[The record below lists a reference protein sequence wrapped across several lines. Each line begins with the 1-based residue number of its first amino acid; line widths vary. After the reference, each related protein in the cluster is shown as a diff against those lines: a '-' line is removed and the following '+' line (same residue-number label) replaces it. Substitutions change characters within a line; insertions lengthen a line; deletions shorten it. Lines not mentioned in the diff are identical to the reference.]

1 MAKDF
6 FSDVDFKS
14 TVTLTSTDAGSEAGP
29 IIELYRNSA
38 SPADADYIG
47 QIKFQGE
54 NDNDQKVIYAKIT
67 GKIDDMTDTTED
79 GIIEF
84 MLKKAGSNN
93 IAARFTSDALKLINS
108 TGLEVGDGL
117 LTLGSTA
124 VTSTAAELNL
134 LDGST
139 AGTVVASKAVV
150 VDANKDISSFRNITL
165 TGELDAA
172 SLDISGDVDIDGTTN
187 LDAVDIDGNVQI
199 DGTLSVGVD
208 DTGYD
213 VIFYGATS
221 GNAWFWWDESDDA
234 LKLGPSTT
242 FDNDGQTNLDDV
254 DIDGNVQLDGTFYV
268 GADGGGYDV
277 RFYGEESGSLFF
289 YDESASNLLIR
300 KQVTNTSTHDPVL
313 LLAGIETADVNL
325 ETGAGPGI
333 DFYIP
338 YDGSTSLGASIAAEK
353 RSDTDANNATGLVFK
368 VSGNGVTTPV
378 RAMSILSNGAVVIG
392 DNTTNGPK
400 LTEGTS
406 DTLRIDSGDGTVDI
420 GCMNSS
426 ALHIYTDRSTI
437 FLGADS
443 GASIRMTDSQLSPY
457 TNESA
462 DLGSSAYT
470 WNKLWLGQGSGF
482 SSGGYWTLRS
492 RDSDRQVMEFTSS
505 ERFKKDIV
513 DLPVSE
519 AYQILNARPIK
530 FRGIDDADS
539 VPLEA
544 GLSAESLHEA
554 GFEYAV
560 RYDEGHWGETP
571 RAVYYEMLT
580 APLIKIV
587 KDLKDRIE
595 ALEA

>member
-6 FSDVDFKS
+6 LSDVNFNDNL
-14 TVTLTSTDAGSEAGP
+14 VTLTSTDAGSSAGP
-29 IIELYRNSA
+29 ILELYRNSS

-47 QIKFQGE
+47 QIKFQGRH
-54 NDNDQKVIYAKIT
+54 DGGAKALYAKIT
-67 GKIDDMTDTTED
+67 GKIGDASDGSED
-79 GIIEF
+79 GIIEIAHQ
-84 MLKKAGSNN
+84 KAGSNN
-93 IAARFTSDALKLINS
+93 ISARFTSTALKFING
-108 TGLEVGDGL
+108 TGLEIADGL

-124 VTSTAAELNL
+124 VTATAAELNILDGVTSTTAELNILDGVTSTAAELNL
-134 LDGST
+134 VDGIT
-139 AGTVVASKAVV
+139 AGTVAASKAVI
-150 VDANKDISSFRNITL
+150 VDSNKDVTGFRNVTL

-172 SLDISGDVDIDGTTN
+172 TLDISGDVDIDGTTN
-187 LDAVDIDGNVQI
+187 LDA
-199 DGTLSVGVD
+199 
-208 DTGYD
+208 
-213 VIFYGATS
+213 
-221 GNAWFWWDESDDA
+221 
-234 LKLGPSTT
+234 
-242 FDNDGQTNLDDV
+242 V

-289 YDESASNLLIR
+289 YDESASNLLVR
-300 KQVTNTSTHDPVL
+300 KQVTNVNTHDPVL

-378 RAMSILSNGAVVIG
+378 RAMSILSNGAIVIG

-406 DTLRIDSGDGTVDI
+406 DTLSIDSGDGIVEI

-470 WNKLWLGQGSGF
+470 WNKLWLGQGSAF

-571 RAVYYEMLT
+571 RSIYYEMLT
-580 APLIKIV
+580 APLITIC
-587 KDLKDRIE
+587 KDQKTKIE
-595 ALEA
+595 ALEARVAALES

>member
-38 SPADADYIG
+38 SPADADYLG

-134 LDGST
+134 LDGIT
-139 AGTVVASKAVV
+139 AGTVSASLAVV
-150 VDANKDISSFRNITL
+150 ADSNKDVTGFRNVTL

-172 SLDISGDVDIDGTTN
+172 TLDISGDADIDGT
-187 LDAVDIDGNVQI
+187 
-199 DGTLSVGVD
+199 
-208 DTGYD
+208 
-213 VIFYGATS
+213 
-221 GNAWFWWDESDDA
+221 
-234 LKLGPSTT
+234 
-242 FDNDGQTNLDDV
+242 TNLDDV

-289 YDESASNLLIR
+289 YDESASNLLVR
-300 KQVTNTSTHDPVL
+300 KQVTNVNTHDPVL
-313 LLAGIETADVNL
+313 LLAGIETADVDL

-406 DTLRIDSGDGTVDI
+406 DTLRIDSGDGTIDI

-426 ALHIYTDRSTI
+426 ACHMYTDRSTI
-437 FLGADS
+437 FFGADS
-443 GASIRMTDSQLSPY
+443 GASVRMTDSQLSPY
-457 TNESA
+457 TDESA

-470 WNKLWLGQGSGF
+470 WNKLWLGQASSF
-482 SSGGYWTLRS
+482 SSGGFWTLRS
-492 RDSDRQVMEFTSS
+492 RDSDRQVMEYTSS
-505 ERFKKDIV
+505 ERWKKDIV
-513 DLPVSE
+513 DLPLSE
-519 AYQILNARPIK
+519 AYEVLNARPIK
-530 FRGIDDADS
+530 FRGIDDDES

-554 GFEYAV
+554 GYEYAV

-580 APLIKIV
+580 APLIAIC
-587 KDLKDRIE
+587 KDQKAKIE
-595 ALEA
+595 ALEARVAALE